1 MIVLR
6 SLLVLA
12 ILAAGPVLAGDGAHG
27 QLLYAQRCSA
37 CHSLDTN
44 RVGPM
49 HRGVFGRRAG
59 SVSGYAYSPAL
70 QYATIVWNEKN
81 LDTWLDNPE
90 QLLPGQR
97 MGYSVPDASD
107 RADLIAYLQRESGV
121 NTR

>member
-37 CHSLDTN
+37 CHSLDAN

-70 QYATIVWNEKN
+70 QYATIVWNEKTWILGWTTRN
-81 LDTWLDNPE
+81 SCCLDSAWAIAC
-90 QLLPGQR
+90 R
-97 MGYSVPDASD
+97 MRPTG
-107 RADLIAYLQRESGV
+107 L
-121 NTR
+121 T